1 MNVIMGMIED
11 NRDGFI
17 IICLFTV
24 GLGFLLFALTPG
36 PPVILGGEVVDKMYQ
51 GSTRTSG
58 MGVGGDGKLIVM
70 SGGNPEAW
78 KLILKENGRIN
89 SYSVSADIYYKVQV
103 GEVVTLECGTRLGLV
118 TCADGVVK

>member
-1 MNVIMGMIED
+1 MNIKNLIED
-11 NRDGFI
+11 NGAGITIIVLVTLMLGFI
-17 IICLFTV
+17 LI
-24 GLGFLLFALTPG
+24 LLSPN
-36 PPVILGGEVVDKMYQ
+36 PPVILSGEVVDKMYQ

-58 MGVGGDGKLIVM
+58 TGF
-70 SGGNPEAW
+70 GGNGQVVVVTSGSFEKW
-78 KLILKENGRIN
+78 TLVLKENGRIN